1 MVQENIDKVGSR
13 TQIVLRKYRTRNFLL
28 AGALVS
34 GIVGVYYYTISK
46 VKQEDF
52 SEYDS
57 LPRQTQ
63 K

>member
-34 GIVGVYYYTISK
+34 GIVGVCIL
-46 VKQEDF
+46 
-52 SEYDS
+52 S
-57 LPRQTQ
+57 LARNLT
-63 K
+63 